1 MDATRF
7 DQIAKRFAARR
18 LSRRQ
23 ALRQGGTGL
32 TAGALAAAGLGRP
45 AAAQDATP
53 PAAAAGDKVSYLFLQ
68 AFRAGSIVP
77 KAGAAGTFT
86 LTLEQGLGQTVY
98 FSDRPERLVGAAPTP
113 RFLDG
118 LGFTPANPPNAALVV
133 EATPGE
139 TAIAVVELFNP
150 AYDAATHTATYDAKV
165 LADYEAT
172 LEVGFTEA
180 PTDLAALA
188 PRFGAAHL
196 FIDDCPDVSGCLR
209 QEVGGPAIIGPIP
222 SGINPGQCWDGGCI
236 CCQPCN
242 GWSQDDFDNA
252 CNDAYPECENN
263 CVVDLGY

>member
-1 MDATRF
+1 MDTHRF
-7 DQIAKRFAARR
+7 DGIVKGLTARR
-18 LSRRQ
+18 LSRRA
-23 ALRQGGTGL
+23 ALRGGG
-32 TAGALAAAGLGRP
+32 AGLGAAALASARLP
-45 AAAQDATP
+45 VAAQDATP
-53 PAAAAGDKVSYLFLQ
+53 AADAAEDPVFMYVQTF
-68 AFRAGSIVP
+68 GSGTLEP
-77 KAGAAGTFT
+77 KAGSGDTFA

-98 FSDRPERLVGAAPTP
+98 FSDRPERVVGAAPTP

-118 LGFTPANPPNAALVV
+118 LGFTPANPPNAALVA
-133 EATPGE
+133 ESAPGTTE
-139 TAIAVVELFNP
+139 IAVVELFNP
-150 AYDAATHTATYDAKV
+150 AYDAATHTATYEAKV

-172 LEVGFTEA
+172 LELGFHRQ
-180 PTDLAALA
+180 PGDLAQLA

-196 FIDDCPDVSGCLR
+196 FIDDCPDVSGC
-209 QEVGGPAIIGPIP
+209 QKEEVGGPVTVGPIP